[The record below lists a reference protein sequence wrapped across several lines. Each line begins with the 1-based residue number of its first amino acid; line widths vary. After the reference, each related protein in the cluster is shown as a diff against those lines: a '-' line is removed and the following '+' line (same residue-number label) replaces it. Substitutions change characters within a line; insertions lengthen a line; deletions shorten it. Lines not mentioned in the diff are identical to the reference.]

1 MGNQTSTLSQLV
13 QFSEAG
19 GGNVVGPVCPGST
32 HPLPRSMP
40 TSWSAPHSTRTQD
53 WPLVSSSG
61 SIKADTLP
69 NCSHSVMILL
79 CFLRPEAHVLSVS
92 GDDRQKKVL
101 WRYDENFCTPN
112 ESPWPSWTGTLEK
125 WDTGEMD
132 VNPVT
137 WNCLTAPL
145 PGRSSLLHLLQCVYP
160 SCGLGCH

>member
-1 MGNQTSTLSQLV
+1 MRVTGNQTSALSQLV

-40 TSWSAPHSTRTQD
+40 TSWSAPRSTRTQD

-79 CFLRPEAHVLSVS
+79 CFLRPEARVLSVS
-92 GDDRQKKVL
+92 GDDRQKKFCEDMMRIFAPLMRVPGLHELEL
-101 WRYDENFCTPN
+101 WKN
-112 ESPWPSWTGTLEK
+112 GTLEK
-125 WDTGEMD
+125 WM
-132 VNPVT
+132 
-137 WNCLTAPL
+137 LI
-145 PGRSSLLHLLQCVYP
+145 Q
-160 SCGLGCH
+160 